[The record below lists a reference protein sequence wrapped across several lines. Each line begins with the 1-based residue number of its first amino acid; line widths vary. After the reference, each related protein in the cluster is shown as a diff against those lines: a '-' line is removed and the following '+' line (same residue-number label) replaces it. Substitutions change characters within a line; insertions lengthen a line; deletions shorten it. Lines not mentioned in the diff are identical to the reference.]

1 MSATN
6 AETVSI
12 SDATGRWALLGG
24 TFDPIHIGHLR
35 IAAQLRDLG
44 FDKVLLIPNRIPPH
58 RPQPQANG
66 EQRLQMLSLACRELD
81 GVEACDIELL
91 RDDYSYSAITVAALK
106 AQYPRVSFT
115 WVMGQD
121 AWQGFEHWHQP
132 LELLEQANLLV
143 VSRPPDT
150 SDVETE
156 QNTSHWQE
164 QQLEL
169 RQRSISQLLD
179 SESGTICLQPL
190 PELDISA
197 SYLRRAIKQGHN
209 IHFLVPDAVLDFLN
223 QQQLYR

>member
-1 MSATN
+1 MTATN
-6 AETVSI
+6 QEALAVSE
-12 SDATGRWALLGG
+12 ATGRWALLGG

-58 RPQPQANG
+58 RPQPQASG

-106 AQYPRVSFT
+106 TQFPKVSFT

-143 VSRPPDT
+143 VSRPGL
-150 SDVETE
+150 

-169 RQRSISQLLD
+169 RQRSISQLLA
-179 SESGTICLQPL
+179 SESGTICLQTL

>member
-1 MSATN
+1 MTATN
-6 AETVSI
+6 QEALAVSE
-12 SDATGRWALLGG
+12 ATGRWALFGG

-35 IAAQLRDLG
+35 IAARLRDLG

-58 RPQPQANG
+58 RPQPQASG

-106 AQYPRVSFT
+106 AQFPKVSFT

-143 VSRPPDT
+143 VSRPGL
-150 SDVETE
+150 

-169 RQRSISQLLD
+169 RQRSISQLLA
-179 SESGTICLQPL
+179 SESGTICLQTL